1 MSYMQLGID
10 LGTTYSV
17 AAKLNSDDE
26 PKIIRNNNGYN
37 KTPSVVQIRENET
50 LVGSPAV
57 REKMMYPDQTIERVK
72 RHMGEEDWSVE
83 VAGEEYTPEAVSAR
97 ILAKIKGDVE
107 EMTDESVEEVVITV
121 PAYFGNKEREATMNA
136 ARAAGFNEENGFED
150 GDVSLL
156 AEPIAA
162 CMRYGANAVGET
174 VFVYDLGG
182 GTFDATVV
190 EITETANGDLDY
202 RVDGTEGGQR
212 LGGEDFDDKLYDVLK
227 STMLD
232 EGHPDPDDN
241 DALRFDIYENVRELK
256 HALSDADEA
265 SIGVNIGGEVFSE
278 TMERSEFED
287 LTENLVEET
296 LNKTEKLFDHKN
308 VENDK
313 EDIDRVLLVGGST
326 RIPLVKERV
335 EEYFGIEPS
344 VDLEQDFVVAEG
356 AAIATDED
364 LGGDGGNVPR
374 TIGVTVKDTDSG
386 ELKMADIIEKNT
398 EAPATKSKDDL
409 KKVDVE
415 SDAAT
420 FEILEGEKTLRE
432 ADNNEVLG
440 EIELTNLEPG
450 ENPTFELTYEVDE
463 DGRLHARAKNL
474 DTGQQVDTTV
484 HLGLEAPEIK
494 DIGGDITDEMDVDTG
509 IREEEG
515 QAD

>member
-1 MSYMQLGID
+1 
-10 LGTTYSV
+10 
-17 AAKLNSDDE
+17 LNSDGE
-26 PKIIRNNNGYN
+26 PEVVLNSDGNQ

-50 LVGSPAV
+50 LVGDSAV

-72 RHMGEEDWSVE
+72 RHMGEEDWSKE
-83 VAGEEYTPEAVSAR
+83 INGEEYTPEGVSAR
-97 ILAKIKGDVE
+97 ILARIKEDVE
-107 EMTDESVEEVVITV
+107 EETGESVEEVVITV

-136 ARAAGFNEENGFED
+136 ARAAGFNEENGFDD

-162 CMRYGANAVGET
+162 CMRYGVNAVGET

-190 EITETANGDLDY
+190 EITEKPNGDLDY

-212 LGGEDFDDKLYDVLK
+212 LGGEDFDDKLYDELK
-227 STMLD
+227 GEMLS

-241 DALRFDIYENVRELK
+241 DALRFDIYDNIRQMK
-256 HALSDADEA
+256 HTLSDAEEA
-265 SIGVNIGGEVFSE
+265 GFGVNIGGEVFSK
-278 TMERSEFED
+278 TVERSDFED
-287 LTENLVEET
+287 LTRNLVEET
-296 LNKTEKLFDHKN
+296 INKTEQLFEHKN
-308 VENDK
+308 VNSSK

-326 RIPLVKERV
+326 RIPLVKEQV

-374 TIGVTVKDTDSG
+374 TIGVTVQDTDSG

-398 EAPATKSKDDL
+398 EAPTTESKDDL
-409 KKVDVE
+409 KKVDVQ
-415 SDAAT
+415 SDKAT
-420 FEILEGEKTLRE
+420 FEIIEGEKTLRD
-432 ADNNEVLG
+432 ADENEVLG
-440 EIELTNLEPG
+440 EIELTGLESG
-450 ENPTFELTYEVDE
+450 KDPTFELTYEVDE
-463 DGRLHARAKNL
+463 DGRLHARATNL

-484 HLGLEAPEIK
+484 HLGLERSDVD
-494 DIGGDITDEMDVDTG
+494 DIGSSITDEMDVDTG
-509 IREEEG
+509 VREDEG